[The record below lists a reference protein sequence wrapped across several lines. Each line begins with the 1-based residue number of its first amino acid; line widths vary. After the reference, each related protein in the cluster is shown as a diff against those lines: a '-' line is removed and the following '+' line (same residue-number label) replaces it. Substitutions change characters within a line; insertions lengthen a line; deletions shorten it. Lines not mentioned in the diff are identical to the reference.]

1 MDKIDSVISET
12 AQSIT
17 RLPRPRLHYGLLVQ
31 HQQPFHWPDQLRPRY
46 RYIHIDVQCDI
57 DLLSHSPSLTG
68 GMRTF
73 SRLRWLE
80 PSHLQWA
87 PITAGDLRYPWGHHV
102 CPIWKLGVVCGSGNS
117 ITLRSTSCIIVSN
130 QKHAA
135 QFLQLS
141 LKELLDKI
149 IIVFFRLLMFCLAWN
164 WNLEHWVSTH
174 THRHTTSFFWGGWRW
189 RSVCLPSS
197 VGLYSAVV
205 WT

>member
-102 CPIWKLGVVCGSGNS
+102 CPIWKLGVRKG
-117 ITLRSTSCIIVSN
+117 LWQWQQHHSTIDILHHCQQPKACSPIHATVSERVAWQN
-130 QKHAA
+130 HH
-135 QFLQLS
+135 S
-141 LKELLDKI
+141 
-149 IIVFFRLLMFCLAWN
+149 VFF
-164 WNLEHWVSTH
+164 
-174 THRHTTSFFWGGWRW
+174 
-189 RSVCLPSS
+189 VC
-197 VGLYSAVV
+197 
-205 WT
+205 